1 MRKLLELP
9 GKGKRRK
16 TVSRKYFSRFE
27 FNYGLSRVGF
37 NMCQVPDPIHFA
49 IMLAPQFYSTRL
61 KKSDGLLVETN
72 EKHTANFVPIS
83 ASGIGSTLSD
93 LSCLFYMQI
102 SQRMQIFSGPSL
114 MQQYLGNADMTDPE

>member
-1 MRKLLELP
+1 MRKLLEFP

-16 TVSRKYFSRFE
+16 TVSRKYFSRLE

-37 NMCQVPDPIHFA
+37 NKCQVPDPFHFA

-72 EKHTANFVPIS
+72 EKHTANFVPIA
-83 ASGIGSTLSD
+83 ASSIGSTLSD
-93 LSCLFYMQI
+93 LSCLFHM
-102 SQRMQIFSGPSL
+102 
-114 MQQYLGNADMTDPE
+114 